1 MKQNISFPGT
11 MMRISLLLAITML
24 FSLCTRP
31 ESISQEVYNNIQE
44 GFITPADT
52 NKPWCYYYWIGD
64 DISKEG
70 ITKDLEAMKEFGLGA
85 VLIGNINPD
94 EVDGPV
100 PLFSEAWWDAMV
112 HVVNEGHRIGI
123 DIGFFNCPG
132 WSQSGGPW
140 VSYDKAMRH
149 LVYSET
155 TVMGGG
161 DISVRLPK
169 PTEEFQD
176 TYVLGFKKIASE
188 DHFISKQN
196 AFFTRD
202 NNSPYVAE
210 LSSAAVMTA
219 RSIRLTP
226 GAPVFKCQVELQAL
240 VEGEFV
246 SIKSFEYDRSNSNV
260 NVGPLPQGTVAISLP
275 DTEAKTFRLLCSNAS
290 SSDRTIAP
298 GFAEIRISEAPVLD
312 RYIEKSLGKMHPT
325 PMPEFNTYMWES
337 QDAIR
342 DENMLISEVH
352 EISERMDAFG
362 LLTVEDVPE
371 GEWTVLRIGMTPTG
385 TQNSPAAP
393 QGKGYE
399 IDKASSELA
408 RFHFEQYMLELIKRI
423 PEESRP
429 ALKYLI
435 ADSYEMGSQNW
446 SDGYSQRFQA
456 KFGYDPVKYLP
467 VISGRVVGSV
477 EESDRFLWDLR
488 RLVADDVAYEYVGGL
503 RKAANEYGLKTWLEN
518 YGHWGYP
525 GEFLMYGG
533 QSDLVAGE
541 FWNEGSLGDIEC
553 KSGSSAAHMYGKP
566 ITSAEAFTAAQQ
578 SYARHPAMLKKRGD
592 WCWTEGINHF
602 VLHLY
607 IQQPREEAPGINAWF
622 STEFNRLN
630 TWFVQG
636 SAWVNYIRRCQHML
650 QQGKYAADV
659 LYFIGE
665 DAPKMTGTRD
675 PELPPGYSYDY
686 INAEV
691 ILERLSVE
699 NDRFVLPDGMSY
711 SILVLPENSNMRPH
725 VLARIEELV
734 QAGGTLLGGKIL
746 KSPSLQNYPQCDR
759 DIQEIANRMWG
770 DSHQGGKLEKALGEG
785 RVLDGL
791 DLQEALDI
799 IKVPADVV
807 HPAGVPVLWTHRSLP
822 GMEIYFLT
830 NQGDELLE
838 FEPSFRVSGLRPQLW
853 DAVSGEIRHLNDY
866 ADDGSRTTVP
876 LRMHKHESCFIVFTS
891 GSNENTGAGYAENSP
906 EPEVLKA
913 LDEEWSVEFENKVF
927 GPDEAV
933 KFTSLSSWTGSDD
946 WRVKYYS
953 GTATYTSEFTLDE
966 IPEGELFLNLG
977 EVGVMA
983 QLSLNG
989 EDLGVTWMAPY
1000 RLHAK
1005 DHLVAGVNHLEI
1017 KVVNVWRNRMVG
1029 DMSLPEGER
1038 FTTYTVADLREGE
1051 ELIPSG
1057 LLGPVSIEVIR

>member
-1 MKQNISFPGT
+1 MKQELHHSAALV
-11 MMRISLLLAITML
+11 RISLLLAITML

-31 ESISQEVYNNIQE
+31 VKISQEVY
-44 GFITPADT
+44 G
-52 NKPWCYYYWIGD
+52 
-64 DISKEG
+64 
-70 ITKDLEAMKEFGLGA
+70 
-85 VLIGNINPD
+85 
-94 EVDGPV
+94 
-100 PLFSEAWWDAMV
+100 DAMV
-112 HVVNEGHRIGI
+112 HVVEEGHRMGI

-155 TVMGGG
+155 TVQGGG

-188 DHFISKQN
+188 DHFISMQD

-202 NNSPYVAE
+202 NNNPYIAE
-210 LSSAAVMTA
+210 LSSEEAITV
-219 RSIRLTP
+219 RSIKLTP
-226 GAPVFKCQVELQAL
+226 AASAFKCQVELQAL

-246 SIKSFEYDRSNSNV
+246 IIKSFEFDRINRNV
-260 NVGPLPQGTVAISLP
+260 NVGPLPRGPVAISIP

-290 SSDRTIAP
+290 SANRRIAP
-298 GFAEIRISEAPVLD
+298 GFAEIRISEAPVLEN
-312 RYIEKSLGKMHPT
+312 YIEKSLGKMHPT
-325 PMPEFNTYMWES
+325 PLPEFSTYMWES
-337 QDAIR
+337 QESIADQ
-342 DENMLISEVH
+342 NMLVSEVH
-352 EISERMDAFG
+352 DISDQMDANG

-371 GEWTVLRIGMTPTG
+371 GEWTVLRMGMTPTG
-385 TQNSPAAP
+385 TENSPAAP

-446 SDGYSQRFQA
+446 SDGYAERFQA

-467 VISGRVVGSV
+467 VLSGRVVGSV

-488 RLVADDVAYEYVGGL
+488 RSVADDVAYEYVGGL

-541 FWNEGSLGDIEC
+541 FWNEGSLGDYEC

-578 SYARHPAMLKKRGD
+578 AYARHPAMLKKRGD

-607 IQQPREEAPGINAWF
+607 IQQPRDEPPGINAWF

-630 TWFVQG
+630 TWFDQG
-636 SAWVNYIRRCQHML
+636 SAWVDYIRRCQHML
-650 QQGKYAADV
+650 QQGKYAAEV

-675 PELPPGYSYDY
+675 PELPQGYSYDY

-699 NDRFVLPDGMSY
+699 NGRFVLPDGMSY

-725 VLARIEELV
+725 VLARLEELV
-734 QAGGTLLGGKIL
+734 QA
-746 KSPSLQNYPQCDR
+746 
-759 DIQEIANRMWG
+759 
-770 DSHQGGKLEKALGEG
+770 GKLEKALGEG
-785 RVLDGL
+785 RVLDGM
-791 DLQEALDI
+791 DLREALDI
-799 IKVPADVV
+799 IQVPADVV
-807 HPAGVPVLWTHRSLP
+807 HPQDVPFLWTHRTFP

-830 NQGDELLE
+830 NQGDEILE

-866 ADDGSRTTVP
+866 VDDGSRTSVP
-876 LRMHKHESCFIVFTS
+876 LAMQKHESCFIVFTS
-891 GSNENTGAGYAENSP
+891 GSNELTAAGYARNSS
-906 EPEVLKA
+906 EPEVLTT
-913 LDEEWSVEFENKVF
+913 LDNPWSVEFENKEF
-927 GPDEAV
+927 GPGGAV
-933 KFTSLSSWTGSDD
+933 KFSSLSSWTESGD
-946 WRVKYYS
+946 WRIKYYS
-953 GTATYTSEFTLDE
+953 GTATYTSEFTLDN
-966 IPEGELFLNLG
+966 IPEGDLFLNLG
-977 EVGVMA
+977 KVGVMA
-983 QLSLNG
+983 QVSLNG
-989 EDLGVTWMAPY
+989 EDLGVAWMAPY

-1005 DHLVAGVNHLEI
+1005 DHLLAGVNRLEI
-1017 KVVNVWRNRMVG
+1017 KVVNVWRNRMAG
-1029 DMSLPEGER
+1029 DMVLPEGER
-1038 FTTYTVADLREGE
+1038 FTTYTVADLRQGE
-1051 ELIPSG
+1051 ELTPSG
-1057 LLGPVSIEVIR
+1057 LMGPVTLEVIR